1 MMSALWNVNHSIVVS
16 CHLFPSDI
24 QALTETDLSLVS
36 EQSKEKIE
44 NVECFQDIDDL
55 LPDPASSIAHQKW

>member
-1 MMSALWNVNHSIVVS
+1 MSALWNVNHSIVVS

-44 NVECFQDIDDL
+44 NVERFQDINDL
-55 LPDPASSIAHQKW
+55 LPVPAGSIARQKW

>member
-1 MMSALWNVNHSIVVS
+1 MM
-16 CHLFPSDI
+16 SDI
-24 QALTETDLSLVS
+24 QASTDTDLSLVS

-55 LPDPASSIAHQKW
+55 LPAPAGSIGHQKW